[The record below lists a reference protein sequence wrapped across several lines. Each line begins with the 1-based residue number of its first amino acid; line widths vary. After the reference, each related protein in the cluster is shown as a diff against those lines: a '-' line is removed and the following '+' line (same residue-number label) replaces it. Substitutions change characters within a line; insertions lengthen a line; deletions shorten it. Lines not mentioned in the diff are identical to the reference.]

1 LAKNNPFKLRVSY
14 GTTKNLGNMEFFRAQ
29 GEVERDFDGSNH
41 FQAEF
46 SKTFDEVVAVVDM
59 KVSQVVKQVVKQ
71 REEELKSVVEAR
83 EKRRKESFGPR
94 G

>member
-59 KVSQVVKQVVKQ
+59 KVSQVVKQ

>member
-1 LAKNNPFKLRVSY
+1 MSKNTPFKLRVSY

-29 GEVERDFDGSNH
+29 GEVERDFDGSTT
-41 FQAEF
+41 FQKEF
-46 SKTFDEVVAVVDM
+46 SKTFDEIAEVVDT
-59 KVSQVVKQVVKQ
+59 KVGQVVKQ
-71 REEELKSVVEAR
+71 REEELKSVVKAR